1 MLAHAHEVEAA
12 FVYLAQAKDA
22 LSRDGIPYDPNIEVG
37 GMIEVPAAALA
48 ISIFLDR
55 LDFLSIGTNDLIQ
68 YTLAIDRT
76 DETVAHLYDPMH
88 PAVLQLIANTIRAC
102 NKAGRPIAVCG
113 EMAGEL
119 AMTRLLLGFGL
130 RQFSMHSSQVL
141 SIKQQ
146 VLRTSL
152 PDVAPVAQR
161 ILRNI
166 DPAKQHGLLMRL
178 NA

>member
-1 MLAHAHEVEAA
+1 
-12 FVYLAQAKDA
+12 
-22 LSRDGIPYDPNIEVG
+22 
-37 GMIEVPAAALA
+37 
-48 ISIFLDR
+48 
-55 LDFLSIGTNDLIQ
+55 
-68 YTLAIDRT
+68 
-76 DETVAHLYDPMH
+76 MH
-88 PAVLQLIANTIRAC
+88 PAVLQLIANTIRTC
-102 NKAGRPIAVCG
+102 HKAGRPIAVCG

-152 PDVAPVAQR
+152 LDVAPAAHR

-166 DPAKQHGLLMRL
+166 DPAKQHGLLTRL